1 MKQRFISLLYP
12 GDGTVDVI
20 FPDFPGCVTQG
31 DTMEG
36 ALHVAAEALCFHISG
51 MVADGEPLPAAST
64 LDSILA
70 DPETEP
76 GSVAAYIETAVPG
89 KTVPVNVSMD
99 ENLVKQIE
107 AVAGKR
113 GRSRFLA
120 DAARRAL
127 TEQRTL

>member
-12 GDGTVDVI
+12 GDGTVDVV

-31 DTMEG
+31 DTMED
-36 ALHVAAEALCFHISG
+36 AMQTAAEALSFHISG

-64 LDSILA
+64 MDTILA
-70 DPETEP
+70 NPETGP
-76 GSVAAYIETAVPG
+76 GGVAAYIETAIPG
-89 KTVPVNVSMD
+89 KTIPVNVSMD

-113 GRSRFLA
+113 GRSKFLA

-127 TEQRTL
+127 TEHRAD